1 MTRPAWTM
9 YHPNGKGTGSALRLE
24 LHPAHGQTNGSIF
37 ATLVPQKAFIGDG
50 TTYAEFDTDT
60 NAVTY
65 RLHTYQRGVGATER
79 TFGTYANA
87 VRAFDDFSKML

>member
-1 MTRPAWTM
+1 MNRKKLTVEISRRCGWDNSMLT
-9 YHPNGKGTGSALRLE
+9 
-24 LHPAHGQTNGSIF
+24 
-37 ATLVPQKAFIGDG
+37 
-50 TTYAEFDTDT
+50 AEIDTDT

-87 VRAFDDFSKML
+87 VKEFDDFGKMTVKAWAVA